1 MIYYINL
8 PESLHEVMTLNKG
21 TIKKRARK
29 LAQKSSRSDD
39 PGLDYQYVRFFNDNH
54 IIIMV

>member
-21 TIKKRARK
+21 TIKKRAHK

-39 PGLDYQYVRFFNDNH
+39 PGFDDQYIIFFNDNQ